1 MEPSGTRAALITLS
15 FERRLSPKRDRS
27 AVRSPPHLTPQTIR
41 HATSRRPRFPSNRML
56 EFSRIAKAS
65 MFKKILIANRGEI
78 AVRVLRACRELGIP
92 SAAVFSEVDRKS
104 LHVRLADEAYP
115 IGPAAARESYL
126 NIDKIIAVARR
137 AGCDAI
143 HPGYGFLAENAALP
157 RACTEA
163 GITFIGPSAE
173 AMEALGSKT
182 AGRQLARRSDVPTV
196 PGTNDPIEKP
206 DEAHALA
213 QSMGF
218 PVLLKAV
225 AGGGGKGMRVVMS
238 GAEFAS
244 AYRDAAS
251 EAMNAF
257 GDPRLYLEKYLE
269 KPRHIE
275 IQILADS
282 HGRVVSLGERECSV
296 QRRHQKVIEEA
307 PSPVVTPD
315 LRKKMGDAA
324 VRLARAGQYTNAG
337 TVEFLVDAH
346 LNFYFLEV
354 NTRLQVEH
362 PVTEQV
368 TGLDLVKLQIA
379 IAAGHR
385 LPFAWE
391 TITPRG
397 HAMEVRLYAEDP
409 DNNFF
414 PSPGRILS
422 RHAPSGPGI
431 RLDDGVYEGW
441 TVPNDYD
448 PLLAKLI
455 AWGNSREETIAR
467 LRRALEEST
476 VTGIKTNIALF
487 RRLLTEPD
495 FLRNEIHTKWLDEL
509 LARKTPGSP
518 AGDGSSADAAA
529 IAAAVYQATQ
539 TEKQSAAWSEVR
551 ATGKSSRWKMEG
563 RRDQLD
569 RTP

>member
-1 MEPSGTRAALITLS
+1 
-15 FERRLSPKRDRS
+15 
-27 AVRSPPHLTPQTIR
+27 
-41 HATSRRPRFPSNRML
+41 
-56 EFSRIAKAS
+56 
-65 MFKKILIANRGEI
+65 MFRKILIANRGEI
-78 AVRVLRACRELGIP
+78 AVRILRACRELGIR

-115 IGPAAARESYL
+115 IGPAPSRESYL
-126 NIDKIIAVARR
+126 RIDRIMDVARR
-137 AGCDAI
+137 CGCDAL

-157 RACTEA
+157 RACAET
-163 GITFIGPSAE
+163 GLTFIGPSAE

-182 AGRQLARRSDVPTV
+182 AGRQLARRSEVSTV
-196 PGTNDPIEKP
+196 PGANDPIENP
-206 DEAHALA
+206 DDAQALA
-213 QSMGF
+213 QNMGY

-225 AGGGGKGMRVVMS
+225 AGGGGKGMRVVARD
-238 GAEFAS
+238 AEFTS
-244 AYRDAAS
+244 AWRDASS
-251 EAMNAF
+251 EALNAF
-257 GDPRLYLEKYLE
+257 GDSRLYLEKYLE

-275 IQILADS
+275 IQILADM

-307 PSPVVTPD
+307 PSLVVTPE

-324 VRLARAGQYTNAG
+324 VRLARAGGYVSAG

-414 PSPGRILS
+414 PSPGKILS

-431 RLDDGVYEGW
+431 RLDEGVYEGW
-441 TVPNDYD
+441 TVPMDYD
-448 PLLAKLI
+448 PLLSKLI

-467 LRRALEEST
+467 LRRALEEYT
-476 VTGIKTNIALF
+476 VTGIKTNAGLF
-487 RRLLTEPD
+487 RRILAEPD
-495 FLRNEIHTKWLDEL
+495 FLRGEIHTKWLDEL
-509 LARKTPGSP
+509 LHRSSAKTPASQESAHSGR
-518 AGDGSSADAAA
+518 AADAAA
-529 IAAAVYQATQ
+529 IAASLWHGNQQDQHSSSSSPSQESSQ
-539 TEKQSAAWSEVR
+539 T
-551 ATGKSSRWKMEG
+551 SRWKQES
-563 RRDQLD
+563 RRQQLD
-569 RTP
+569 RLP

>member
-1 MEPSGTRAALITLS
+1 
-15 FERRLSPKRDRS
+15 
-27 AVRSPPHLTPQTIR
+27 
-41 HATSRRPRFPSNRML
+41 
-56 EFSRIAKAS
+56 

-78 AVRVLRACRELGIP
+78 AVRILRACRELGIR

-115 IGPAAARESYL
+115 IGAAPARESYL
-126 NIDKIIAVARR
+126 NIEKIIGVARR
-137 AGCDAI
+137 AACDAI

-182 AGRQLARRSDVPTV
+182 AGRQIARRSDVPIV

-206 DEAHALA
+206 GEAQALA
-213 QSMGF
+213 ESMGF

-225 AGGGGKGMRVVMS
+225 AGGGGKGMRLVLS
-238 GAEFAS
+238 SAEFAS
-244 AYRDAAS
+244 AYRDASS

-324 VRLARAGQYTNAG
+324 VRLARAGRYTNAG

-414 PSPGRILS
+414 PSPGKILS

-467 LRRALEEST
+467 LRRALEESAI
-476 VTGIKTNIALF
+476 TGIKTNIALF
-487 RRLLTEPD
+487 LRLLTEPD

-509 LARKTPGSP
+509 LARKRPSV
-518 AGDGSSADAAA
+518 ADDESVSASADAAA
-529 IAAAVYQATQ
+529 IAAALGQANAAGKT
-539 TEKQSAAWSEVR
+539 SALSSAPE
-551 ATGKSSRWKMEG
+551 AGKESHWKTEG
-563 RRDQLD
+563 RRAQVD

>member
-1 MEPSGTRAALITLS
+1 
-15 FERRLSPKRDRS
+15 
-27 AVRSPPHLTPQTIR
+27 
-41 HATSRRPRFPSNRML
+41 
-56 EFSRIAKAS
+56 

-78 AVRVLRACRELGIP
+78 AVRILRACRELGIR
-92 SAAVFSEVDRKS
+92 SVAVFSEVDRKS

-115 IGPAAARESYL
+115 IGPAPSRESYL
-126 NIDKIIAVARR
+126 NIDKIIGAARS
-137 AGCDAI
+137 AGCDAV

-157 RACTEA
+157 RACADA
-163 GITFIGPSAE
+163 GVTFIGPPAE

-182 AGRQLARRSDVPTV
+182 AGRQIARRSGVPIV
-196 PGTNDPIEKP
+196 PGTNDPIENSSDAK
-206 DEAHALA
+206 ALA
-213 QSMGF
+213 LDMGY
-218 PVLLKAV
+218 PALLKAV
-225 AGGGGKGMRVVMS
+225 AGGGGKGMRVVYND
-238 GAEFAS
+238 AEFDA
-244 AYRDAAS
+244 AFRDASS

-257 GDPRLYLEKYLE
+257 GDARLYLEKYLE
-269 KPRHIE
+269 RPRHVE
-275 IQILADS
+275 IQIFADS

-307 PSPVVTPD
+307 PSPIVTPD

-324 VRLARAGQYTNAG
+324 VRLARAGGYVNAG

-391 TITPRG
+391 SITPRG

-414 PSPGRILS
+414 PSPGKILS
-422 RHAPSGPGI
+422 CHVPSGPGI

-448 PLLAKLI
+448 PLLSKLI

-467 LRRALEEST
+467 LRRALEEYT
-476 VTGIKTNIALF
+476 LTGIKTNAGLF
-487 RRLLTEPD
+487 RRILAEPD
-495 FLRNEIHTKWLDEL
+495 FLRGEIHTKWLDEL
-509 LARKTPGSP
+509 LRRPRLASASTEEQNG
-518 AGDGSSADAAA
+518 AADAAA
-529 IAAAVYQATQ
+529 IAAALWQANHGGGN
-539 TEKQSAAWSEVR
+539 SATR
-551 ATGKSSRWKMEG
+551 ASATNSSQPSRWKLEG
-563 RRDQLD
+563 RHAQLD
-569 RTP
+569 REP

>member
-1 MEPSGTRAALITLS
+1 
-15 FERRLSPKRDRS
+15 
-27 AVRSPPHLTPQTIR
+27 
-41 HATSRRPRFPSNRML
+41 
-56 EFSRIAKAS
+56 

-78 AVRVLRACRELGIP
+78 AVRIIRACRELGIC
-92 SAAVFSEVDRKS
+92 SAAVFSDVDRKA
-104 LHVRLADEAYP
+104 LHVRLADEAYA
-115 IGPAAARESYL
+115 IGPAPSRESYL
-126 NIDKIIAVARR
+126 RIDKLMDVARG
-137 AGCDAI
+137 AGCDAL
-143 HPGYGFLAENAALP
+143 HPGYGFLSENAALP

-163 GITFIGPSAE
+163 GLTFIGPPAE

-182 AGRQLARRSDVPTV
+182 AGRQLARRADVPIV
-196 PGTNDPIEKP
+196 PGTNDPIEKIS
-206 DEAHALA
+206 DAQALA
-213 QSMGF
+213 QNMGY
-218 PVLLKAV
+218 PILLKAV
-225 AGGGGKGMRVVMS
+225 AGGGGKGMRLVYS
-238 GAEFAS
+238 DAEFES
-244 AYRDAAS
+244 AFRDASS

-257 GDPRLYLEKYLE
+257 GEDRLYLEKYLAR
-269 KPRHIE
+269 PHHIE
-275 IQILADS
+275 IQIFADA

-307 PSPVVTPD
+307 PSPIVTPD
-315 LRKKMGDAA
+315 LRKKMSDAA
-324 VRLARAGQYTNAG
+324 VRLARAGGYVNAG
-337 TVEFLVDAH
+337 TVEFLVDQN

-414 PSPGRILS
+414 PSPGKILS
-422 RHAPSGPGI
+422 RRAPSGPGI

-448 PLLAKLI
+448 PLLSKLI

-467 LRRALEEST
+467 LRRALDEYSI
-476 VTGIKTNIALF
+476 TGIKTNAGLF
-487 RRLLTEPD
+487 RRILSEPD
-495 FLRNEIHTKWLDEL
+495 FLRGEIHTKWLDEL
-509 LARKTPGSP
+509 LLRPRPSGSP
-518 AGDGSSADAAA
+518 SNDEARGRFTCDAAA
-529 IAAAVYQATQ
+529 IAAAVWQAMQ
-539 TEKQSAAWSEVR
+539 SAPQSAASSGSE
-551 ATGKSSRWKMEG
+551 TPSRWKLEG
-563 RRDQLD
+563 RRQQLD
-569 RTP
+569 RIP

>member
-1 MEPSGTRAALITLS
+1 
-15 FERRLSPKRDRS
+15 
-27 AVRSPPHLTPQTIR
+27 
-41 HATSRRPRFPSNRML
+41 
-56 EFSRIAKAS
+56 
-65 MFKKILIANRGEI
+65 MFRKILIANRGEI
-78 AVRVLRACRELGIP
+78 AVRILRACRELGIR
-92 SAAVFSEVDRKS
+92 SVAVFSEVDRTS

-115 IGPAAARESYL
+115 IGPASSRESYL
-126 NIDKIIAVARR
+126 RIDKIMDVARR
-137 AGCDAI
+137 SGCDAV

-157 RACTEA
+157 RACADA
-163 GITFIGPSAE
+163 GLTFIGPSAE

-196 PGTNDPIEKP
+196 PGANEPIESP
-206 DEAHALA
+206 DDAQALA
-213 QSMGF
+213 QNMGY

-225 AGGGGKGMRVVMS
+225 AGGGGKGMRVVARD
-238 GAEFAS
+238 AEFGPAW
-244 AYRDAAS
+244 RDASS
-251 EAMNAF
+251 EALNAF
-257 GDPRLYLEKYLE
+257 GDSRLYLEKYLE

-275 IQILADS
+275 IQILADT

-307 PSPVVTPD
+307 PSLVVTPE

-324 VRLARAGQYTNAG
+324 VRLARAGGYVNAG

-414 PSPGRILS
+414 PSPGKILS

-431 RLDDGVYEGW
+431 RLDEGVYEGW
-441 TVPNDYD
+441 TVPMDYD
-448 PLLAKLI
+448 PLLSKLI

-467 LRRALEEST
+467 LRRALEEYT
-476 VTGIKTNIALF
+476 VTGIKTNAGLF
-487 RRLLTEPD
+487 RRILSEPD
-495 FLRNEIHTKWLDEL
+495 FLRGEIHTKWLDEL
-509 LARKTPGSP
+509 LQRSP
-518 AGDGSSADAAA
+518 TTAPASQESANSDRAADAAA
-529 IAAAVYQATQ
+529 IAAALWHA
-539 TEKQSAAWSEVR
+539 KQSERPSDP
-551 ATGKSSRWKMEG
+551 TPSNQDSSQLSRWKQEG
-563 RRDQLD
+563 RRQQLD
-569 RTP
+569 RRP

>member
-1 MEPSGTRAALITLS
+1 
-15 FERRLSPKRDRS
+15 
-27 AVRSPPHLTPQTIR
+27 
-41 HATSRRPRFPSNRML
+41 
-56 EFSRIAKAS
+56 

-78 AVRVLRACRELGIP
+78 AVRILRACRELGIR
-92 SAAVFSEVDRKS
+92 SVAVFSDVDRKS

-115 IGPAAARESYL
+115 IGPAPSRESYL
-126 NIDKIIAVARR
+126 CIDKLMDVARR
-137 AGCDAI
+137 SACDAL
-143 HPGYGFLAENAALP
+143 HPGYGFLAENPALP

-163 GITFIGPSAE
+163 GLTFIGPSAE

-182 AGRQLARRSDVPTV
+182 AGRQLARRSDVPIV
-196 PGTNDPIEKP
+196 PGTNDAIEKP
-206 DEAHALA
+206 EEAQALA
-213 QSMGF
+213 QSMGY

-225 AGGGGKGMRVVMS
+225 AGGGGKGMRLVTND
-238 GAEFAS
+238 AEFAS
-244 AYRDAAS
+244 GFRDASS

-257 GDPRLYLEKYLE
+257 GDSRVFLEKYLE
-269 KPRHIE
+269 RPRHVE
-275 IQILADS
+275 IQILADA

-296 QRRHQKVIEEA
+296 QRRHQKVVEEA
-307 PSPVVTPD
+307 PSPIMTPD

-324 VRLARAGQYTNAG
+324 VRLARSGGYTNAG

-368 TGLDLVKLQIA
+368 TGLDIVKLQIA

-414 PSPGRILS
+414 PSPGKILS
-422 RHAPSGPGI
+422 LHAPSGPGI
-431 RLDDGVYEGW
+431 RIDEGVYEGW

-448 PLLAKLI
+448 PLLSKLI

-467 LRRALEEST
+467 LRRSLEEYT
-476 VTGIKTNIALF
+476 VNGIKTNAGLF
-487 RRLLTEPD
+487 QRILTEPD
-495 FLRNEIHTKWLDEL
+495 FLRGEIHTKWLDEL
-509 LARKTPGSP
+509 LHRPQPGSP
-518 AGDGSSADAAA
+518 QQGSGAEDAAA
-529 IAAAVYQATQ
+529 IAAAVWHATQ
-539 TEKQSAAWSEVR
+539 STAVSASPAGGE
-551 ATGKSSRWKMEG
+551 SSRWKLEG
-563 RRDQLD
+563 RRQQLD

>member
-1 MEPSGTRAALITLS
+1 
-15 FERRLSPKRDRS
+15 
-27 AVRSPPHLTPQTIR
+27 
-41 HATSRRPRFPSNRML
+41 
-56 EFSRIAKAS
+56 
-65 MFKKILIANRGEI
+65 MFQKILIANRGEI
-78 AVRVLRACRELGIP
+78 AVRILRACRELDIC
-92 SAAVFSEVDRKS
+92 SVAVFSDVDRKS

-115 IGPAAARESYL
+115 IGPAPSRESYL
-126 NIDKIIAVARR
+126 CIDKLMDVARR
-137 AGCDAI
+137 AGCDAV

-157 RACTEA
+157 RACADA
-163 GITFIGPSAE
+163 GLTFIGPPPE
-173 AMEALGSKT
+173 AMESLGSKT
-182 AGRQLARRSDVPTV
+182 AGRQLARRSGVAVV

-206 DEAHALA
+206 EDAKPLALD
-213 QSMGF
+213 MGY

-225 AGGGGKGMRVVMS
+225 AGGGGKGMRIVYS
-238 GAEFAS
+238 DAEFDS
-244 AYRDAAS
+244 AFRDASS

-257 GDPRLYLEKYLE
+257 GDARLYLEKYLE
-269 KPRHIE
+269 RPRHIE

-307 PSPVVTPD
+307 PSPIVTPD

-324 VRLARAGQYTNAG
+324 VRLARAGRYVNAG
-337 TVEFLVDAH
+337 TVEFLVDAQ

-409 DNNFF
+409 ENNFF
-414 PSPGRILS
+414 PSPGKILS
-422 RHAPSGPGI
+422 QHQPSGPGI
-431 RLDDGVYEGW
+431 RVDEGVYEGW
-441 TVPNDYD
+441 TVPMDYD
-448 PLLAKLI
+448 PLLSKLI

-467 LRRALEEST
+467 LRRALEEYSII
-476 VTGIKTNIALF
+476 GIKTNTALF
-487 RRLLTEPD
+487 RRILSEPD
-495 FLRNEIHTKWLDEL
+495 FLKAEIHTKWLDEL
-509 LARKTPGSP
+509 LQRPHPAARDDANG
-518 AGDGSSADAAA
+518 ADAAA
-529 IAAAVYQATQ
+529 IAAAIWQATHNG
-539 TEKQSAAWSEVR
+539 TNSVNSIALPESE
-551 ATGKSSRWKMEG
+551 WKREG
-563 RRDQLD
+563 RRRQLE
-569 RTP
+569 RLS